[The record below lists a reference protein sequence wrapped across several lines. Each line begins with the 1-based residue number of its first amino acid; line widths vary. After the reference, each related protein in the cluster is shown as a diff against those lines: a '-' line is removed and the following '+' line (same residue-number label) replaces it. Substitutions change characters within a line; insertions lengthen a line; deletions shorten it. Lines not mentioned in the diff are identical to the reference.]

1 VVAKEGGD
9 VRRSETHNSTFLI
22 NVFAVCSVVEA
33 GVENSRV
40 SFASRHPRLKFKRVI
55 LVGNDP
61 SECTLSGDTHRPR
74 AHVA

>member
-40 SFASRHPRLKFKRVI
+40 SFASRHPRLKF
-55 LVGNDP
+55 
-61 SECTLSGDTHRPR
+61 
-74 AHVA
+74 